1 MQPPRLDLAQT
12 LNERNGR
19 SDPATAQAFSQRPKL
34 VRAIRAA
41 QQDQIPKV
49 DTCGGQGGQVKL
61 ALRIA
66 PSNRAAAFLRCLC
79 KQ

>member
-12 LNERNGR
+12 LNERDGR
-19 SDPATAQAFSQRPKL
+19 SDPATAQALGQRPKL
-34 VRAIRAA
+34 VRAIRTA

-49 DTCGGQGGQVKL
+49 DSRGRQGGQVKL

-66 PSNRAAAFLRCLC
+66 PGNRAAIFLRRLC